1 MFKAIKDNKI
11 IAICEKKEVEVTYDN
26 VSKTISFNPKDHFPC
41 LVYDEV
47 IEDTEHSVDEYE
59 HYQGEFLLKTYIPV
73 EVYNEQIRQTRQSL
87 FTEQAD
93 PLKLDYDEALARYGE
108 TDERTIEAKN
118 TWLAKKDEIRA
129 DNPYINIED
138 TLPEEINDLQST
150 SNL

>member
-11 IAICEKKEVEVTYDN
+11 IATNDTGV
-26 VSKTISFNPKDHFPC
+26 FPC
-41 LVYDEV
+41 LVLDEI
-47 IEDTEHSVDEYE
+47 IEDTEHTIEDFKQ
-59 HYQGEFLLKTYIPV
+59 HQGEFLLKSDIPT
-73 EVYNEQIRQTRQSL
+73 EVYNNQIRQTRQSL

-93 PLKLDYDEALARYGE
+93 PLKFDYDEALARYGE
-108 TDERTIEAKN
+108 TDEKTIEAKN